1 MPKDELTSFEL
12 RLKCQEILKNLPDV
26 ALLDA
31 YEELSS
37 ISFWYA
43 MSGLR
48 VDSTSPASSIK
59 GKLRATETRPPIVL
73 EP

>member
-1 MPKDELTSFEL
+1 MPKEDLTSFEL
-12 RLKCQEILKNLPDV
+12 RLMCQEILKNLPDV

-37 ISFWYA
+37 ISFRYA

-48 VDSTSPASSIK
+48 VTKA
-59 GKLRATETRPPIVL
+59 ERPTIIL